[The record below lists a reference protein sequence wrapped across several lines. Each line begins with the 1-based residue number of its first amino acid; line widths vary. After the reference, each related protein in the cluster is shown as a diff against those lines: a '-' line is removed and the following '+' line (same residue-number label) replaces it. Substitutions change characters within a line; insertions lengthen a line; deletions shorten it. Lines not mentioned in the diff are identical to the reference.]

1 MATPTLNYSV
11 LSGALSQVY
20 RPRTVRTFNGRSMLL
35 RFLPKQRGA
44 GKNCAWTWE
53 GTGAIGENYS
63 DGADV
68 STTGSDTKNAATLSW
83 GMYRSSFH
91 ITDFAASVA
100 ASSNS
105 PQDLIMAVG
114 REFENATRKVA
125 SVINVAGYSGAGT
138 GTLIGGLDVALD
150 DSNTYAG
157 VDRSQAD
164 NAGFRS
170 YLIDPGAPTAPT
182 FALIRTDLAA
192 IYDNCGEVPP
202 LAFCSTA
209 VWNKIASLFTEFR
222 RYVQEV
228 NVGGRSVSL
237 DASVGAIEIDGC
249 VFIKDKDATASTIY
263 YVNPNY
269 VHWEYLPFA
278 GMAGMMVQ
286 TAEKPVDDGYGP
298 MPLGMMCK
306 PLSTAGA
313 SQKMTCQVQLQLV
326 VEKPNACGRRVNVD
340 AS

>member
-1 MATPTLNYSV
+1 MATTLNYSA

-20 RPRTVRTFNGRSMLL
+20 RPRTVRTFNARSMLL
-35 RFLPKQRGA
+35 RFLEKRRGS

-68 STTGSDTKNAATLSW
+68 ANTGSDSKNAATLSW
-83 GMYRSSFH
+83 GMYRSNFH
-91 ITDFAASVA
+91 ITDFAAAVA

-105 PQDLIMAVG
+105 PQDLLMLAG
-114 REFENATRKVA
+114 REYENATRKVA
-125 SVINVAGYSGAGT
+125 SVLNVDGYSGAGT
-138 GTLIGGLDVALD
+138 GTLIGGLDSALSD
-150 DSNTYAG
+150 ANTYAG
-157 VDRSQAD
+157 VDRTQAA

-170 YLIDPGAPTAPT
+170 LVVDPGAPTAPT
-182 FALIRTDLAA
+182 FALIRSDLAA
-192 IYDNCGEVPP
+192 IYDACGEVPP
-202 LAFCSTA
+202 LAFGSTA

-228 NVGGRSVSL
+228 NVAGRTVAL

-249 VFIKDKDATASTIY
+249 VFIKDKDATANSIY
-263 YVNPNY
+263 YINPSY

-278 GMAGMMVQ
+278 GQSAMMVN
-286 TAEKPVDDGYGP
+286 TAEIQVDDGFGS
-298 MPLGMMCK
+298 MPLGMMVK

-313 SQKMTCQVQLQLV
+313 AQKMTCQVQLQLV
-326 VEKPNACGRRVNVD
+326 VEKPNACGRRVNV
-340 AS
+340 STT